1 MSFSA
6 AQTEQPGRTLRSDY
20 EEIEVAMTKP
30 VIKPK
35 PMLGAAPNSHDEK
48 NDHPLETKGGNPPQA
63 PAAGVDNLHASVNKE
78 KASSP
83 PRSAPAG
90 ATEQSMSAAKP
101 KPKKE
106 TKLPKEKKD
115 KGREKKKG
123 QKGACFVVIK
133 ETSLK

>member
-1 MSFSA
+1 M
-6 AQTEQPGRTLRSDY
+6 RSDY

-35 PMLGAAPNSHDEK
+35 PMLGAAPNSHDRK

-63 PAAGVDNLHASVNKE
+63 PGAGVDNLYASVNKE
-78 KASSP
+78 KVSSP

-90 ATEQSMSAAKP
+90 ATAQPMSAAKP

-106 TKLPKEKKD
+106 TKLPKAKKD

-123 QKGACFVVIK
+123 EKGACCYLRKVR
-133 ETSLK
+133 